1 MKAFRFVFCLLM
13 LCASVLCA
21 CTRQKPALVEANAPR
36 HFKELKAIEGLLES
50 DPEMALDS
58 VKALKEKAQKTSF
71 TDADGNELRLREVQA
86 QYKTRCLTEDSPDL
100 SPVIAF
106 YDSLTVLFPND
117 ADLQYL
123 LANTYYYKGVQLAF
137 ANDDVNAFS
146 HYLKAMQVM
155 RQREDWSA
163 TPYAPRF
170 VALTYTRLSEILYR
184 YGLADAALET
194 CRKADS
200 YYDSD
205 SDHAAMM
212 RFEAAIHQS
221 KKDYDKALALFQEA
235 EELVTTGSG
244 AIELSVGAKLFDLQQ
259 YDSAVPH
266 LEQAYLTGDRFAR
279 VDAAS
284 KLAEI
289 YRDKGM
295 DEEELLYTRSY
306 VENSMLE
313 TRMSAKKME
322 IEYLYAE
329 AQNAPTEEAEN
340 ENNNAPWLIWILVL
354 VAVIAFMAFIIV
366 LNRKRISHIENKI
379 VSIEQ
384 KHEQENAVK
393 DLELE
398 QMSQQLNAT
407 REQLEY
413 AGKVDFDEAWKA
425 FIESAI
431 VQKIKRSVEGKD
443 IMIKSVG
450 AYQNL
455 KLKEMDYIGL
465 VQEANRCFPDFS
477 SRFLKQY
484 PDLNIADLRHCCLG
498 LLGMNDAV
506 IAVLEGISYSGANRR
521 TNKILSS
528 MSTGE
533 NLELAMIT
541 YLRNVF

>member
-1 MKAFRFVFCLLM
+1 M
-13 LCASVLCA
+13 
-21 CTRQKPALVEANAPR
+21 VEANAPR
-36 HFKELKAIEGLLES
+36 HFKELKTIEGLLES
-50 DPEMALDS
+50 NPERALDS
-58 VKALKEKAQKTSF
+58 VKALKEQSRAVPFSVS
-71 TDADGNELRLREVQA
+71 DENELRLREVQA
-86 QYKTRCLTEDSPDL
+86 QYKNRCLTEDSPDL

-106 YDSLTVLFPND
+106 YDSLAALFPND

-137 ANDDVNAFS
+137 ANDDVDAFT

-155 RQREDWSA
+155 RQREDWSEKPHA
-163 TPYAPRF
+163 RRF

-184 YGLADAALET
+184 YGLADAALEN
-194 CRKADS
+194 CRKADDF
-200 YYDSD
+200 YDSD
-205 SDHAAMM
+205 SDHAAML
-212 RFEAAIHQS
+212 RYEAAIHQS

-235 EELVTTGSG
+235 EELVPTGSG

-279 VDAAS
+279 VDAAA

-289 YRDKGM
+289 YRDKGI
-295 DEEELLYTRSY
+295 DEEELHYTRSY

-313 TRMSAKKME
+313 TRMAAKKME

-329 AQNAPTEEAEN
+329 AQNAPTDEPEKETD
-340 ENNNAPWLIWILVL
+340 NAPWVIWLLVL

-366 LNRKRISHIENKI
+366 HNRKRISHIENKI

-384 KHEQENAVK
+384 KHEQENAEK
-393 DLELE
+393 DQELE

-413 AGKVDFDEAWKA
+413 AEKVDFDEAWKA
-425 FIESAI
+425 FMESTI

-484 PDLNIADLRHCCLG
+484 SDLNIADLRHCCLG
-498 LLGMNDAV
+498 LLGMNDAE

-521 TNKILSS
+521 TNKILAS
-528 MSTGE
+528 MASGE

-541 YLRNVF
+541 YLRNAF

>member
-1 MKAFRFVFCLLM
+1 MKAYRFVFCLLM
-13 LCASVLCA
+13 LCASVFCA
-21 CTRQKPALVEANAPR
+21 CTKQKSAFVEANAPR
-36 HFKELKAIEGLLES
+36 HFKELKTIESLLES
-50 DPEMALDS
+50 NPGMALDS
-58 VKALKEKAQKTSF
+58 VNVLKEEALGTLL

-86 QYKTRCLTEDSPDL
+86 QYKNRCLTENSPDL

-106 YDSLTVLFPND
+106 YDSLAALFPDD

-123 LANTYYYKGVQLAF
+123 LANTYYYRGVQLAF
-137 ANDDVNAFS
+137 ANDDVNAFT

-155 RQREDWSA
+155 RQREDWNGM
-163 TPYAPRF
+163 PYVPRF
-170 VALTYTRLSEILYR
+170 IALTYTRLSEILYR
-184 YGLADAALET
+184 YGLSDAALET
-194 CRKADS
+194 CRNADAF
-200 YYDSD
+200 YDSD

-221 KKDYDKALALFQEA
+221 KKDYDKALALFHEA
-235 EELVTTGSG
+235 EELQTTGSG
-244 AIELSVGAKLFDLQQ
+244 AIELSFGAKLFDLQQ

-266 LEQAYLTGDRFAR
+266 LEQAYITGDRFAR

-295 DEEELLYTRSY
+295 DEEELHYTRSY

-313 TRMSAKKME
+313 TRMAAKKME

-340 ENNNAPWLIWILVL
+340 ETKDAPWVIWILVL
-354 VAVIAFMAFIIV
+354 VAVIVFMAFVIV
-366 LNRKRISHIENKI
+366 LNRKRINHIENKI

-393 DLELE
+393 DQELE

-413 AGKVDFDEAWKA
+413 AGKMDFEEAWNG
-425 FIESAI
+425 FLESPI

-450 AYQNL
+450 SYQNL

-498 LLGMNDAV
+498 LLGMNDAE

-521 TNKILSS
+521 TNKILAS
-528 MSTGE
+528 MSSGE